1 MKHIKILGTGCAKC
15 KRLEEKVK
23 TLVISN
29 SLDADVEKITNLEDI
44 MKFNILHTPGLVIN
58 GKVVSTGIIPKDE
71 QILNWINEN

>member
-15 KRLEEKVK
+15 NRLEEKVK

-29 SLDADVEKITNLEDI
+29 SLNADVEKITNLEDI
-44 MKFNILHTPGLVIN
+44 MKFNILNTPGLVIN